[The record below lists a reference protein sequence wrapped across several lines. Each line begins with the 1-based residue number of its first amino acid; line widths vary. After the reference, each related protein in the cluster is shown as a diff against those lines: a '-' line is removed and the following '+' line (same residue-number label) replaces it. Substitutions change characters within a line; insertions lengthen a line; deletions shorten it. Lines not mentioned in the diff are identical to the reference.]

1 MTKRRTTPIV
11 HHNAETGKSKRPD
24 HPDFWDTAE
33 CKANKLTGI
42 RRNVMV
48 MQWEFWILGNCERTV
63 SFAVAQAD
71 KNALTK
77 VHVELFCLEPS
88 ADLFKR

>member
-1 MTKRRTTPIV
+1 
-11 HHNAETGKSKRPD
+11 
-24 HPDFWDTAE
+24 
-33 CKANKLTGI
+33 
-42 RRNVMV
+42 MV